1 MGRVLPQKDLACFW
15 AFHLDTPVERA
26 DMRQE
31 FDSMEEE
38 DTAALAESVARHLVA
53 GQFLA
58 LSGDLGSGKTT
69 FTRGLTRALGC
80 TRLATSP
87 TYSLIQ
93 AYKGGRVPVLH
104 CDLYR
109 LNSEYELEDLGWH
122 ELLDEYALPA
132 DRLEMTWSYCEDE
145 RRALALEAL
154 GARSVQLLERL
165 RADWSQ
171 R

>member
-1 MGRVLPQKDLACFW
+1 
-15 AFHLDTPVERA
+15 
-26 DMRQE
+26 
-31 FDSMEEE
+31 MEEE

-122 ELLDEYALPA
+122 ELLDEYAEGVVAAEWADKFPDALPA

-145 RRALALEAL
+145 RRALEVEAR
-154 GARSVQLLERL
+154 GTRSIQLLERL